1 MPEIRATAQYDTLV
15 AAALLATVGGL
26 IDSVVYLKH
35 GHVFANAMT
44 GNVILLGISAMS
56 HDWWQV
62 ARHIAP
68 LVAFLG
74 GVAASRLLRIL
85 PGPRAALSV
94 LALEII
100 VLFVAGLLPTS
111 FPNIAFTATISFVSA
126 FQVSTFRRVGRFSY
140 NSTFVTGNLRDLAE
154 GFVSHFV
161 DADPDARRQ
170 DFAQVRKLGIICS
183 CFLLGAILGAW
194 ATTTHYANHALW
206 LTEPLLL
213 IVGGRVLFHMKQ
225 QSE

>member
-1 MPEIRATAQYDTLV
+1 MPEIRATAQYDTLA
-15 AAALLATVGGL
+15 AAALLAATGGL
-26 IDSVVYLKH
+26 IDSIVYLKH

-68 LVAFLG
+68 LVAFIG

-94 LALEII
+94 LGLEIV
-100 VLFVAGLLPTS
+100 VLFIAGLLPLS
-111 FPNIAFTATISFVSA
+111 FPNIVFTGIISFVSA

-140 NSTFVTGNLRDLAE
+140 NSTFVTGNLRDLTE
-154 GFVSHFV
+154 GFVGYFI
-161 DADPDARRQ
+161 DADPETRHEDVAK
-170 DFAQVRKLGIICS
+170 ARKLGIICS

-194 ATTTHYANHALW
+194 AATHLANHALW

-213 IVGGRVLFHMKQ
+213 IVAGRVLFHMKRVP
-225 QSE
+225 E